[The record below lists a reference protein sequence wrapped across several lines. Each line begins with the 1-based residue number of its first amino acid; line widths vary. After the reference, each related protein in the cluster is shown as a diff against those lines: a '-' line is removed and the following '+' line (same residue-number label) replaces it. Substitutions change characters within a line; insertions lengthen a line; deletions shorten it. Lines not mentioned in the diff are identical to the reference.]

1 MKNSPNFV
9 FIIFFLI
16 TTTTTK
22 KSAIIII
29 SSMLFHNGPLSPAG
43 YHPGLQWVNCD
54 LTIYIYVC
62 QYNVVRRFNFYMQI
76 NCVVLK
82 GLFHNVLYL
91 SFDFEYREVLYL
103 FPLTLGGRLFQLV
116 AIYTLFNRNRF
127 LLLFIVLVQ
136 APVSEKERSSSESI
150 SFVFI
155 SHIFCCCCC

>member
-54 LTIYIYVC
+54 LTIYIYMCVSITL
-62 QYNVVRRFNFYMQI
+62 FEGLISIQI
-76 NCVVLK
+76 NFVVLK
-82 GLFHNVLYL
+82 GLFLNLLYL

-116 AIYTLFNRNRF
+116 AIYTLFNRNCF
-127 LLLFIVLVQ
+127 LLFIILVQ